1 MVMVIERMKVED
13 GVKIKDAE
21 IIDTVNYRYI
31 VDDYED
37 LINIYMYGLKGKDLH
52 VTSMDNQISLKKYC
66 Q

>member
-21 IIDTVNYRYI
+21 IIDTVNYIYI

-37 LINIYMYGLKGKDLH
+37 LINIYMYGLKKAKICMLQ
-52 VTSMDNQISLKKYC
+52 VWIIRSA
-66 Q
+66 